1 MDIIAIM
8 NRRITSA
15 LSALRYPFRARLT
28 RISTEGGVQTT
39 QLEGLAPETLQDVEL
54 FQHYGI
60 TTVPPE
66 GAMAIVLPLGGQ
78 TSHGIVIATEHS
90 QYRIQSLKPGE
101 VALYTDEGASVILKK
116 GKIIE
121 TTCDEWHLTCKKAV
135 IEAAD
140 SVMVKTPQMTATQ
153 KVTVQGLFTGQ
164 GGMAISGDNGKGA
177 TASFAGNISH
187 TGGTITSV
195 SVKINGV
202 EIGTHKHD
210 TPHGESGT
218 PHN

>member
-1 MDIIAIM
+1 MDIIAII
-8 NRRITSA
+8 NRRIAAVLNT
-15 LSALRYPFRARLT
+15 LRLPFRAKLT
-28 RISTEGGVQTT
+28 RITTAGGVQTT
-39 QLEGLAPETLQDVEL
+39 QLEGMAPETLQDVEL

-66 GAMAIVLPLGGQ
+66 GAMAIVLPLGGD

-101 VALYTDEGASVILKK
+101 VAIYTDEGASVILKK

-195 SVKINGV
+195 SVKINGI
-202 EIGTHKHD
+202 ELGSHKHN
-210 TPHGESGT
+210 TPQGLSDG
-218 PHN
+218 PQN